1 MEDRK
6 HKKKQSKIKA
16 PITEVKNTLQGINCK
31 LNEAENQENGT
42 VSQCRKKNADCGSQK
57 T

>member
-31 LNEAENQENGT
+31 LNEAENQNN
-42 VSQCRKKNADCGSQK
+42 Q
-57 T
+57 